1 MLHADPARVE
11 DPRFRSRR
19 GKGLVANGFQ
29 ANVEHRQDEPVFRR
43 TSPPKPPVKG
53 AEFTGSTN
61 YSSLLQA
68 TQPFGADQRG
78 FAKPKHANNG
88 SYPPLVNG
96 PCK

>member
-43 TSPPKPPVKG
+43 TSSPKPPVKG

-61 YSSLLQA
+61 YTSLLQA
-68 TQPFGADQRG
+68 TQPFGADQWG
-78 FAKPKHANNG
+78 FPKPKRADNG
-88 SYPPLVNG
+88 PHSPLVNR
-96 PCK
+96 P